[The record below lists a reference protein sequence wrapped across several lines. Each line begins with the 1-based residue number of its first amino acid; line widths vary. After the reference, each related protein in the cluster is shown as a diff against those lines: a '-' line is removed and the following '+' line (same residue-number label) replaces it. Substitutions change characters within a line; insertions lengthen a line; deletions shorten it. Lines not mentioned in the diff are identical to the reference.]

1 MGNINGNKIINLF
14 AAALSSLLFVV
25 AVICTIGRINY
36 VNGGQSI
43 KILASSFSM
52 PRGRSQESTVTEKR
66 TANSPDSASA
76 EKSGYT
82 NEKSQSS
89 AEVSYTGSDEPYD
102 DESKYSGD
110 KLPVI
115 EQHIGS
121 SGYGYDNFSV
131 KNTTDYTIDY
141 EKLLSAD
148 LGFKISS
155 ENKSPQV
162 LIYHTHTTEA
172 YLINDNG
179 HYFTDYPFRSENPEK
194 SVVAVGDE
202 IVKVLEKKGI
212 PTVHATEIHD
222 RTYTGSY
229 DRSEQTVYKYMEK
242 YPDIKVTLD
251 IHRDAIGYDDER
263 GKYKPVFTYNGKK
276 AAQIMIMSGYDPDNE
291 YGFGHWEENLTFAL
305 KLQQKAETLYPGMTR
320 PLYFG
325 DFTYNMFINNGSLLI
340 EVGTESNTLSEAKY
354 TGNML
359 GNVIAQVLSENKA

>member
-1 MGNINGNKIINLF
+1 MEKINGNKIINLF
-14 AAALSSLLFVV
+14 AAALSSVLFVI
-25 AVICTIGRINY
+25 ALICTVGRINDL
-36 VNGGQSI
+36 NGGLSI

-52 PRGRSQESTVTEKR
+52 PQGRNSKDTEGEKR
-66 TANSPDSASA
+66 TAQAPASKSEVQDNSSDKNSV
-76 EKSGYT
+76 SG
-82 NEKSQSS
+82 
-89 AEVSYTGSDEPYD
+89 EVSYTASNEPYD
-102 DESKYSGD
+102 DEAKYSGD

-141 EKLLSAD
+141 EELLSSD
-148 LGFKISS
+148 LGFEVSS
-155 ENKSPQV
+155 DKKSPQV

-179 HYFTDYPFRSENPEK
+179 YYFTDYSFRSEDPER

-212 PTVHATEIHD
+212 PAIHATEIHD

-276 AAQIMIMSGYDPDNE
+276 AAQIMIMSGYDPENE
-291 YGFGHWEENLTFAL
+291 YGLGHWKENLKFAL

-359 GNVIAQVLSENKA
+359 GNVIAQVLNENKK